1 MNLINFKRKMEV
13 KNMST
18 YNIELISEKTG
29 EIITETFPINA
40 GRLIELVNNGY
51 ILYDMTDLL
60 SVCYY
65 VNVPDN
71 ELTIEN
77 VNELV
82 KLVDDLDYDPELV
95 LDLYKNPN
103 QYDSI
108 QELIKGLTPY
118 DLEVD
123 YDIESDYD
131 YAARVLDDTCI
142 DSCIYDYLDVSG
154 FGKELLEK
162 EYSHYNLIDGYGLMN
177 CGGWYDVKKP
187 DDITYKIKLTDEII
201 KTSRK
206 NAYLIINTEFSGY
219 GYKKL
224 YGIVLDEQDAVLITG
239 LDDEQRIT
247 YYSFNSLN
255 DIAYLLDDI
264 SIDELNSSLDDF
276 LAECENDS
284 FFGSVL
290 SLAKKEVKENEQSH

>member
-1 MNLINFKRKMEV
+1 
-13 KNMST
+13 MSN

-40 GRLIELVNNGY
+40 GRLIELVNDNY
-51 ILYDMTDLL
+51 MLYDMTDLL

-65 VNVPDN
+65 ISIPEN

-77 VNELV
+77 VNEIV
-82 KLVDDLDYDPELV
+82 KAINDLEYNTEDV

-108 QELIKGLTPY
+108 QELLKGLNPY

-123 YDIESDYD
+123 YDIESEYD
-131 YAARVLDDTCI
+131 YAERVLGDSGI

-154 FGKELLEK
+154 YGMELLEK
-162 EYSHYNLIDGYGLMN
+162 EYSHYNLIDGYGLMT

-201 KTSRK
+201 KTYDK
-206 NAYLIINTEFSGY
+206 DAYLIINTKCEYS
-219 GYKKL
+219 YKTL
-224 YGIVLDEQDAVLITG
+224 YGIVLDENDAALITG
-239 LDDEQRIT
+239 LDDEHRIT
-247 YYSFNSLN
+247 YYAFNSLN
-255 DIAYLLDDI
+255 DIAYLLDDGI
-264 SIDELNSSLDDF
+264 TIDELNSVLNNF
-276 LAECENDS
+276 LAECENDL
-284 FFGSVL
+284 FFGSIS
-290 SLAKKEVKENEQSH
+290 SLFDKEVKENE